1 MIDGLTSWWD
11 FVSQRWDEVFEATLQ
26 TAQMVALAMAI
37 GTVICIVLGVIA
49 HRVAW
54 LREPLLAVAS
64 VAITIPSL
72 ALFAIFIPVV
82 GIGNTPAIIA
92 LVIYSLM
99 PILRNTITGLDGVD
113 PAVVEAAK
121 GVGLFGG
128 ECVAIGL
135 AVAGFGHQRDPQSR
149 FAAQVLGDQ
158 GSVFHGHRVSRALG
172 TEA

>member
-1 MIDGLTSWWD
+1 
-11 FVSQRWDEVFEATLQ
+11 
-26 TAQMVALAMAI
+26 MAI

-49 HRVAW
+49 RRAAW

-113 PAVVEAAK
+113 PAIVEAAK
-121 GVGLFGG
+121 GVGLSGFQRLRIV
-128 ECVAIGL
+128 ELPLRVARHPHRSAHLG
-135 AVAGFGHQRDPQSR
+135 VAQ
-149 FAAQVLGDQ
+149 
-158 GSVFHGHRVSRALG
+158 HRHRSHRRARRG
-172 TEA
+172 